1 MGAIGD
7 LWKSERGLLAV
18 LLVAAAGT
26 LAGLGHM
33 TTPQWTEFAQWIF
46 LTYTAGKTVTGAL
59 EIAKG
64 PAPGAVVATV
74 APSPL
79 GAIGDLWKSERGLL
93 AVLLVATAAILAGLG
108 NMTTAE
114 WTDFSKWIFITY
126 AAGKT
131 VTGAIQIAKGGTADP
146 ERPAPAAPAPVAV
159 DASPAPDDTGS
170 SRTTDT
176 AAPATT

>member
-1 MGAIGD
+1 MGAIAD

-46 LTYTAGKTVTGAL
+46 VTYTAGKTVTGAL
-59 EIAKG
+59 EIARG
-64 PAPGAVVATV
+64 TPPGIAVAV
-74 APSPL
+74 SPL

-93 AVLLVATAAILAGLG
+93 AVLLVVTAAILAGLG
-108 NMTTAE
+108 NMTTTE

-131 VTGAIQIAKGGTADP
+131 VTGAFQIAKGGTADP
-146 ERPAPAAPAPVAV
+146 ERPAPQPAPEPAPVEP
-159 DASPAPDDTGS
+159 SPASADTGS
-170 SRTTDT
+170 SPTS
-176 AAPATT
+176 PATT

>member
-1 MGAIGD
+1 MGAITD

-26 LAGLGHM
+26 LASLGHM

-46 LTYTAGKTVTGAL
+46 VTYTAGKTVTGAF

-64 PAPGAVVATV
+64 TTTPVTAG
-74 APSPL
+74 SPL
-79 GAIGDLWKSERGLL
+79 GAIADLWKSERGLL
-93 AVLLVATAAILAGLG
+93 AVLLVATAAVLAGLG
-108 NMTTAE
+108 NMTSTE

-131 VTGAIQIAKGGTADP
+131 VTGAFQIAKGGTADP
-146 ERPAPAAPAPVAV
+146 ERPAAPVPGPALPV
-159 DASPAPDDTGS
+159 TPVPSEASPAPVPVPPS
-170 SRTTDT
+170 
-176 AAPATT
+176 AADEPRPA

>member
-1 MGAIGD
+1 MGAIAD

-46 LTYTAGKTVTGAL
+46 VTYTAGKTVTGAL

-64 PAPGAVVATV
+64 PTPGTVVAAV
-74 APSPL
+74 SPL

-93 AVLLVATAAILAGLG
+93 AVLLVITAAILAGLG
-108 NMTTAE
+108 NMTTTE

-131 VTGAIQIAKGGTADP
+131 VTGAFQIAKGGTADP
-146 ERPAPAAPAPVAV
+146 ERPAPLPA
-159 DASPAPDDTGS
+159 PAPDDATPPATTGTGS
-170 SRTTDT
+170 STPN
-176 AAPATT
+176 AAPATA

>member
-1 MGAIGD
+1 MGAITD

-46 LTYTAGKTVTGAL
+46 VTYTAGKTVTGAI

-64 PAPGAVVATV
+64 TTVPATAM
-74 APSPL
+74 SPL
-79 GAIGDLWKSERGLL
+79 GAIGDIWKSERGLL
-93 AVLLVATAAILAGLG
+93 AVLLVATAAVLAGLG
-108 NMTTAE
+108 NMTSTE

-131 VTGAIQIAKGGTADP
+131 VTGAFQIAKGGTADP
-146 ERPAPAAPAPVAV
+146 ERPAAPVPGPAIPVSPEAAPAPVPV
-159 DASPAPDDTGS
+159 LPSAPEEP
-170 SRTTDT
+170 R
-176 AAPATT
+176 PV

>member
-1 MGAIGD
+1 MGAIAD

-33 TTPQWTEFAQWIF
+33 TTPQWIEFAQWIF
-46 LTYTAGKTVTGAL
+46 VTYTAGKTVTGAL
-59 EIAKG
+59 QIAKG
-64 PAPGAVVATV
+64 TPPGTAV
-74 APSPL
+74 SPL

-93 AVLLVATAAILAGLG
+93 AVLLVITAAILAGLG
-108 NMTTAE
+108 NMTTPE

-131 VTGAIQIAKGGTADP
+131 VTGAFQIAKGGTADP
-146 ERPAPAAPAPVAV
+146 ERPAPAPAPAPE
-159 DASPAPDDTGS
+159 PAPP
-170 SRTTDT
+170 
-176 AAPATT
+176 APEPAPEPTPST

>member
-1 MGAIGD
+1 MGALSD

-46 LTYTAGKTVTGAL
+46 VTYTAGKTVTGAL

-64 PAPGAVVATV
+64 TPPATGTSA
-74 APSPL
+74 L
-79 GAIGDLWKSERGLL
+79 GALGDIWKSERGLL
-93 AVLLVATAAILAGLG
+93 AVLLVATAAVLAGLG
-108 NMTTAE
+108 NMTSTE

-131 VTGAIQIAKGGTADP
+131 VTGAFQIAKGGTADP
-146 ERPAPAAPAPVAV
+146 ETPATPPAPPAPAPVPVPPTAPEEPR
-159 DASPAPDDTGS
+159 PA
-170 SRTTDT
+170 
-176 AAPATT
+176 

>member
-1 MGAIGD
+1 MPP
-7 LWKSERGLLAV
+7 AV
-18 LLVAAAGT
+18 RLLVAAAGT

-46 LTYTAGKTVTGAL
+46 VTYTAGKTVTGAL

-64 PAPGAVVATV
+64 PAPGTVVAAV
-74 APSPL
+74 SPL

-93 AVLLVATAAILAGLG
+93 AVLLVITAAILAGLG
-108 NMTTAE
+108 NMTTTE

-131 VTGAIQIAKGGTADP
+131 VTGAFQIAKGGTADP
-146 ERPAPAAPAPVAV
+146 ERPAPVPVPAPV
-159 DASPAPDDTGS
+159 PAPPS
-170 SRTTDT
+170 
-176 AAPATT
+176 A

>member
-1 MGAIGD
+1 MGAIAD

-46 LTYTAGKTVTGAL
+46 VTYTAGKTVTGAL

-64 PAPGAVVATV
+64 PAPGTVVDAV
-74 APSPL
+74 SPL

-93 AVLLVATAAILAGLG
+93 AVLLVITAAILAGLG
-108 NMTTAE
+108 NMTTTE

-131 VTGAIQIAKGGTADP
+131 VTGAFQIAKGGTADP
-146 ERPAPAAPAPVAV
+146 ERPAPTAPAPVAA
-159 DASPAPDDTGS
+159 DASPAPDDT
-170 SRTTDT
+170 RTTD
-176 AAPATT
+176 APATT

>member
-1 MGAIGD
+1 MGAIHD

-33 TTPQWTEFAQWIF
+33 TTPQWTEFAKWIF
-46 LTYTAGKTVTGAL
+46 VTYTAGKTVTGAL

-64 PAPGAVVATV
+64 PVPGAAAVAV
-74 APSPL
+74 SPL
-79 GAIGDLWKSERGLL
+79 GAIGDIWKSERGLL
-93 AVLLVATAAILAGLG
+93 AVLLVITAAILAGLG
-108 NMTTAE
+108 NMTSIE

-131 VTGAIQIAKGGTADP
+131 VTGAFQIAKGGTADP
-146 ERPAPAAPAPVAV
+146 ERPAPQLAPAAPITADAP
-159 DASPAPDDTGS
+159 PAPSDIGS
-170 SRTTDT
+170 VS
-176 AAPATT
+176 PG

>member
-1 MGAIGD
+1 MGAITD

-46 LTYTAGKTVTGAL
+46 VTYTAGKTVTGAF

-64 PAPGAVVATV
+64 PAPGTTAVVAAV
-74 APSPL
+74 SPL
-79 GAIGDLWKSERGLL
+79 GAIGDIWKSERGLL
-93 AVLLVATAAILAGLG
+93 AVLLVATAAVLAGLG
-108 NMTTAE
+108 NMTSTE

-131 VTGAIQIAKGGTADP
+131 VTGAFQIAKGGTADP
-146 ERPAPAAPAPVAV
+146 ERPAAPTPTPGPAPVV
-159 DASPAPDDTGS
+159 APG
-170 SRTTDT
+170 
-176 AAPATT
+176 APVPVPPSTPEEPRPV

>member
-1 MGAIGD
+1 MGAIKD

-46 LTYTAGKTVTGAL
+46 VTYTAGKTVTGAI

-64 PAPGAVVATV
+64 PAPGAAVAV
-74 APSPL
+74 AVSPL
-79 GAIGDLWKSERGLL
+79 GAIGDIWKSERGLL

-108 NMTTAE
+108 NMTSTE

-131 VTGAIQIAKGGTADP
+131 VTGAFSIAKGGTADP
-146 ERPAPAAPAPVAV
+146 ERPAPTPAPAPAPAPAPVA
-159 DASPAPDDTGS
+159 DE
-170 SRTTDT
+170 
-176 AAPATT
+176 APAKTNA